1 MEELLQEIMGEYPT
15 LGQVFV
21 EERDIF
27 LANSL
32 KMAAMLSL
40 ADYLNCDEGTFRGIL
55 KIQISLGFKF

>member
-1 MEELLQEIMGEYPT
+1 MGEYPT
-15 LGQVFV
+15 LGEVFV

-40 ADYLNCDEGTFRGIL
+40 ADYLNYDEGTYIGTL
-55 KIQISLGFKF
+55 KIQIILGFKF